1 MNDESTEEA
10 ADAPVSDA
18 TPSMPEPEPEPRPK
32 AAAASGAAASVLEA
46 SIVTGPTARVE
57 PTGPT

>member
-10 ADAPVSDA
+10 ADAPVSEA
-18 TPSMPEPEPEPRPK
+18 TPNMPELDPRPK
-32 AAAASGAAASVLEA
+32 AAAASGAAASVFDP

-57 PTGPT
+57 PTGPA